1 MENYHFNSS
10 YHLTLLQKTNI
21 HHKEYGSF
29 ILVSPVHTFALMK
42 KIISGFYILVL
53 ALAAWYFFSA
63 EGKTGKQGQ
72 PFSRA
77 ENGLVRIPV
86 INIINPTLT
95 ASEDAFTDEPESHTL
110 VNGSSDQAVTP
121 KNCGS
126 WWNFTEHNK
135 SSCIQLS
142 YHPNRVGN
150 PGEISYDF
158 EFDGTYILKKIC
170 VFVDP
175 LKKNDS
181 DNKLTVKS
189 GSPFHFGKTLFAIT
203 DDGSV
208 SKPGWVDIDCNTET
222 KFIQLVYGQNFG
234 TVREIAFYGEQVKKD
249 ERKTVTYNF
258 PASSFDSS
266 IGTNIVMQ
274 MGQSADGKNYDE
286 GWSGGLRWFA
296 AARYVLN
303 KDLSLKYFAGTA
315 NDLEANWN
323 ERIIKSGSKLHYAF
337 GSMVDSSMV
346 SPSNNS
352 GGDWANQKPIPTSLV
367 NESKAEKLD
376 GICTFNE
383 IASDPK
389 SYAQVAYNLKRL
401 AAGLY
406 KIGHRSIEPDNE
418 KDGYFKKAGFMLP
431 YQQAAYVSTLYDG
444 HDNTVLFRGEAVGVR
459 NCGLNSNEMKL
470 IFPALTYANP
480 TYIKAMYWW
489 WKYNRKNGDAPFD
502 IFNFHAYCT
511 TFGITDHFRNAQAV
525 MPESKVFELEK
536 KLDTVKYFAALM
548 NRPVI
553 NTETGYDVYDEKMR
567 YPTPYCDEKL
577 RWGNSF
583 MAIRP
588 FGGKS
593 AEQIQGEWLLRTYLL
608 HHRKN
613 INCYQFWL
621 ADQHKEGTPCG
632 PFWATG
638 FLKHDTVIN
647 WKQLY
652 IPRLSWYYMQC
663 FKKHLTGYRFVSEK
677 KKDNLVI
684 YNYETTGKKN
694 AMVIWS
700 ATQNGSS
707 RKYSTRLSGKKNHK
721 VILPNK
727 TTEGK
732 ITFMSGSRVD
742 ITVTEL
748 PQIILY

>member
-1 MENYHFNSS
+1 M
-10 YHLTLLQKTNI
+10 QKTNI
-21 HHKEYGSF
+21 LHTEYGSF
-29 ILVSPVHTFALMK
+29 ILVSPAHNFVLMK
-42 KIISGFYILVL
+42 KIITGFYILLL
-53 ALAAWYFFSA
+53 ALAAWYFFS
-63 EGKTGKQGQ
+63 GQ
-72 PFSRA
+72 INSRRREQA
-77 ENGLVRIPV
+77 FAATESGLTRIPV
-86 INIINPTLT
+86 VNIINPTLT
-95 ASEDAFTDEPESHTL
+95 ASEDAFTDEQESHAL
-110 VNGSSDQAVTP
+110 INGSSNQSITP
-121 KNCGS
+121 KNCGN
-126 WWNFTEHNK
+126 WWDFTETNR

-150 PGEISYDF
+150 PGEITYDF
-158 EFDGTYILKKIC
+158 EFDGVYALKKVC

-175 LKKNDS
+175 HKKNEP
-181 DNKLTVKS
+181 DNKLIIKS
-189 GSPFHFGKTLFAIT
+189 GLPFHYDKTLSTVT
-203 DDGSV
+203 DDGAV
-208 SKPGWVDIDCNTET
+208 SKASWVDIDCNTET
-222 KFIQLVYGQNFG
+222 KYIQLVYGQNFG
-234 TVREIAFYGEQVKKD
+234 TVREILFYGEPIKKD
-249 ERKTVTYNF
+249 EMKSVAYNF
-258 PASSFDSS
+258 PVSSFDSS
-266 IGTNIVMQ
+266 IGTNIVIQ

-296 AARYVLN
+296 AARYVLY

-315 NDLEANWN
+315 SELEANWN

-337 GSMVDSSMV
+337 GSLVDSSMV
-346 SPSNNS
+346 TTGNNS
-352 GGDWANQKPIPTSLV
+352 GGDWANQKPIPTALV
-367 NESKAEKLD
+367 DESKADKLD

-383 IASDPK
+383 IATDPK
-389 SYAQVAYNLKRL
+389 SYAQAAYNLKRL

-418 KDGYFKKAGFMLP
+418 KDGNFKKAGFMLP

-444 HDNTVLFRGEAVGVR
+444 HDNTVLFRGELVGVR
-459 NCGLNSNEMKL
+459 NSGLGSAEMKL
-470 IFPALTYANP
+470 IFPGLTYVNP

-489 WKYNRKNGDAPFD
+489 WKYNRKNADAPFD
-502 IFNFHAYCT
+502 IFNFHTYCS

-525 MPESKVFELEK
+525 MPESRVFELEK

-567 YPTPYCDEKL
+567 YPTPYCDEKV
-577 RWGNSF
+577 RFGNSF
-583 MAIRP
+583 VAIRP
-588 FGGKS
+588 FGGKT

-613 INCYQFWL
+613 ISCYQFWL

-632 PFWATG
+632 PFYATG

-647 WKQLY
+647 WKQKY

-663 FKKHLTGYRFVSEK
+663 FKKQLAGYRFVSEK
-677 KKDNLVI
+677 KNNNMMI
-684 YNYETTGKKN
+684 YEYENAEKKN

-700 ATQNGSS
+700 ATQNGSHL
-707 RKYSTRLSGKKNHK
+707 KYSTLLAGKKNHT
-721 VILPNK
+721 VIVPNN

-732 ITFMSGSRVD
+732 ISKKPGGRLT